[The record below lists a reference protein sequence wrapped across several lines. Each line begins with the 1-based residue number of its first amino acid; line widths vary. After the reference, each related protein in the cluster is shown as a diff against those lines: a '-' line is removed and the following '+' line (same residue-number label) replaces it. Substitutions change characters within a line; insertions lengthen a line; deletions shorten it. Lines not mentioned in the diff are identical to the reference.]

1 MKPVKKPSLKAL
13 KAALREAARV
23 AAVLV
28 DGELATRIVTER
40 AWHYMKNPDPRHR
53 FMAGDY
59 YDVDHAGFLA
69 MKKFLLRL
77 ETLPGMPCC
86 ASLWLAVPGK
96 SDRVTVAVQNGT
108 LHRYYRWGMG
118 SREAE
123 PEMARCLASGEAV
136 EAPDS
141 PELVTVLAPVR
152 NSLGDVVG
160 CVELT
165 APNPASKK
173 LAPAWS

>member
-1 MKPVKKPSLKAL
+1 MKPVKKPSLKAVRS
-13 KAALREAARV
+13 ALRETARV
-23 AAVLV
+23 AAAMA
-28 DGELATRIVTER
+28 DGDLAGRIITER
-40 AWHYMKNPDPRHR
+40 AWHYLKNPDPRHR

-96 SDRVTVAVQNGT
+96 PGQVAVAVQNGT
-108 LHRYYRWGMG
+108 LHRYYRWAMGM
-118 SREAE
+118 REME
-123 PEMARCLASGEAV
+123 PEMARCLSSGEV
-136 EAPDS
+136 TEAPDS
-141 PELVTVLAPVR
+141 PDLVTVLAPVR
-152 NSLGDVVG
+152 NSLGDAVG
-160 CVELT
+160 FVELT
-165 APNPASKK
+165 APHPASKT